1 MNSVKKQRKMLIGIQ
16 IFIFVFIVW
25 LYIIFNTD
33 MIKFIPGCMFY
44 KKLGLLCPACGG
56 TRFMISLLNFDLIKA
71 FYIHSVFFLLVMY
84 LTILDISYVI
94 NVVFNKKIYLFRW
107 WHIVFWG
114 VLLLIFTIFR
124 NINIIP

>member
-16 IFIFVFIVW
+16 IFIFLFIMW
-25 LYIIFNTD
+25 LYIVLNTD
-33 MIKFIPGCMFY
+33 MIKLIPVCIFY
-44 KKLGLLCPACGG
+44 DKFGFLCPACGG

-71 FYIHSVFFLLVMY
+71 FYIHPIFFLSAMY
-84 LTILDISYVI
+84 LAILNILYIINTI
-94 NVVFNKKIYLFRW
+94 FNKKIHLFRL

-124 NINIIP
+124 NINL

>member
-16 IFIFVFIVW
+16 IFIFIFIVW